1 MSGMPRLGF
10 SSRSVL
16 CQSPRVRG
24 EIGGC
29 SPQHS
34 GGQLRPSARVSL
46 LPLNA
51 RRREETPASMAQRG
65 GALKAVYPR
74 RRVNRRATTNRRFIV
89 SALIET
95 LPIHWLVFVVVRS
108 APAVGPYDGGAAG
121 VSCGLCE

>member
-46 LPLNA
+46 LP
-51 RRREETPASMAQRG
+51 AQRETS
-65 GALKAVYPR
+65 R
-74 RRVNRRATTNRRFIV
+74 RDPGEHGSTGRRFEGCISAAKGQRRATTNRRFIV

-95 LPIHWLVFVVVRS
+95 LPIHWLVFVV
-108 APAVGPYDGGAAG
+108 
-121 VSCGLCE
+121 